1 MVSLVSLE
9 RVKDALRIDGT
20 DDDQLLTDAYIP
32 AASGAIINQL
42 DARAPIVLGYV
53 DGELPEDADIPDVV
67 QVAVILVIRHWYD
80 PADLRQD
87 FAGDELPPSVKAIL
101 KPLRDPALA

>member
-1 MVSLVSLE
+1 MVSLVSLP
-9 RVKDALRIDGT
+9 RVKDALRVDGT
-20 DDDQLLTDAYIP
+20 DDDDLLTDVYIP
-32 AASGAIINQL
+32 AASGAVINHL
-42 DARAPIVLGYV
+42 DTRAGTLLDLV
-53 DGELPEDADIPDVV
+53 DGELPEDAMVPEVL
-67 QVAVILVIRHWYD
+67 QVAVILVLRHWYR